1 MKCKLYEK
9 EYEVL
14 DVISDPEI
22 LNGAQIP
29 LINMRLMS
37 DERWQESATE
47 HAVNHYI
54 QRHGMPPTDVNTALM
69 EERRVIHELMTGIQ
83 NSNSLMKGVIKTD
96 V

>member
-22 LNGAQIP
+22 LTGTQIP
-29 LINMRLMS
+29 FIDVPLMR
-37 DERWQESATE
+37 DERWQESAAE

-54 QRHGMPPTDVNTALM
+54 QRHGMPPIDVNTALI
-69 EERRVIHELMTGIQ
+69 EERRVIHEFMTGMQ
-83 NSNSLMKGVIKTD
+83 NSNSLMKGAIKAD